1 LKERNL
7 MLKVGI
13 LGTGTMAKTHASAYQ
28 SIEGVQ
34 VAAFADALPGSL
46 DTVCKQYNAKAYTNY
61 DELINDASLDII
73 DVCLPTPL
81 HKENTIK
88 ALATGKHVFCEKPVA
103 RTLADAME
111 VKKAVEQ
118 AKGKFMVGHVVR
130 FFPEFMLIKQLID
143 EGKVGTVGTAR
154 TSRIAPQPHGVKDWY
169 ENATMS
175 GGVVLD
181 LIIHDF
187 DYLNWFF
194 GKPKRVYAQGLFK
207 RTDLEMDY
215 ALVVIRYESGVIAHV
230 EGSWAEPSGF
240 NVRAEI
246 CGSKGILDVEPYKE
260 APVSINLRN
269 ATTAQAG
276 VIVPESPMIESPYTT
291 EIKHFVDCILN
302 NQTPRVTVDDAI
314 YALKIGL
321 AALESIETGMPVNID

>member
-1 LKERNL
+1 MKERNT

-13 LGTGTMAKTHASAYQ
+13 LGTGTMAKTHASAYRA
-28 SIEGVQ
+28 IDGVQ
-34 VAAFADALPGSL
+34 VAAFADSLPGTL
-46 DTVCKQYNAKAYTNY
+46 DIVAKEYNAKAYTNY
-61 DELINDASLDII
+61 DELINDSSLDII

-111 VKKAVEQ
+111 VKKAVDA

-130 FFPEFMLIKQLID
+130 FFPEFMVMKQMID
-143 EGKVGTVGTAR
+143 EGKLGTVGIAR
-154 TSRIAPQPHGVKDWY
+154 TSRIAAQPHGVKDWY
-169 ENATMS
+169 ENMEMS
-175 GGVVLD
+175 GGVILD

-207 RTDLEMDY
+207 KTQEEMDY

-240 NVRAEI
+240 NVKAEI
-246 CGSKGILDVEPYKE
+246 CGSKGIIDVEPYKE
-260 APVSINLRN
+260 APLTINLRN
-269 ATTAQAG
+269 PEVKQAG
-276 VIVPESPMIESPYTT
+276 VIVPEAPVEESQYTT
-291 EIKHFVDCILN
+291 EIRHFIDCIIHDK
-302 NQTPRVTVDDAI
+302 TPRVTVDDAI

-321 AALESIETGMPVNID
+321 AALESIETGLPVNID